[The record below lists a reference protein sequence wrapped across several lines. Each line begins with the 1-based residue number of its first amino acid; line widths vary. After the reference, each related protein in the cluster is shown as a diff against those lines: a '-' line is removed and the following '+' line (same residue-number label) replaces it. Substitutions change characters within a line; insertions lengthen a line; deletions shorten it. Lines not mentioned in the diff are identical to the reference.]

1 MMEMRIKV
9 LIGFTIFMLLASI
22 LMIADMLT

>member
-1 MMEMRIKV
+1 VMEMRIKV